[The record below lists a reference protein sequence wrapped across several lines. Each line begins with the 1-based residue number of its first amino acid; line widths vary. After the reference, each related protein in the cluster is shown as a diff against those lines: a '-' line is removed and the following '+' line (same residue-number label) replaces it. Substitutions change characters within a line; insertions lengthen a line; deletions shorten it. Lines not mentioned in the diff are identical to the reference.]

1 MNKANGAWT
10 AGGIWMPGA
19 ANAFNQRK
27 VATGR
32 SPQSAV
38 IRTSAPPMEGI
49 QLPATATSPTNATPK
64 EPKSHADAAFSEQPT
79 TLQSLPLERLLTT
92 RQAAPI
98 LSESVD
104 TLKKWRQ
111 RGLGPA
117 YIKYESGAIRYRLSD
132 LWQYLDDHTVE
143 CSSRKRRK
151 QSLSEQTSG
160 VRKKPLRTA
169 A

>member
-1 MNKANGAWT
+1 MNGANS
-10 AGGIWMPGA
+10 PYRVDA
-19 ANAFNQRK
+19 AKLLSQRR
-27 VATGR
+27 ADTGR
-32 SPQSAV
+32 LSKSAASETNV
-38 IRTSAPPMEGI
+38 PPMEQA
-49 QLPATATSPTNATPK
+49 QLPGLTTIPRRTTPNG
-64 EPKSHADAAFSEQPT
+64 PKNIPGVAPSEQPI

-98 LSESVD
+98 LSESID

-117 YIKYESGAIRYRLSD
+117 YIKYESGVIRYRLSD

-143 CSSRKRRK
+143 CSSRKRHK